1 MIQQQELML
10 EDKKEEILMLA
21 EAMMGN
27 QGKILSP
34 QRIRRRMI
42 ALSYLFIISI
52 SFLTITTYL
61 ACWDLIRYN
70 LT

>member
-1 MIQQQELML
+1 ML
-10 EDKKEEILMLA
+10 EEKKEEIFLLA
-21 EAMMGN
+21 EAFMGN

-34 QRIRRRMI
+34 KRIRRRMI
-42 ALSYLFIISI
+42 ALNYLFILSI

-61 ACWDLIRYN
+61 ACWDFIRYN